1 MILIF
6 ILTVNI
12 LLSPFAR
19 RFFMILG
26 KYINK
31 YYVRYAPL
39 LILGL
44 CALIAVDYFQLKIP
58 ELYGN
63 VINGINNGFV
73 VVDGVS
79 VPFDANYLW
88 NEICSPLFVVIV
100 IIVLGRFTWRICFF
114 IPGVKVEQGLRDRM
128 FNHCKT
134 LPVQFYQRNKVGNLM
149 SLFTNDLDTLQECFG
164 WGVMMACDAL
174 FLGGMSMYK
183 MFQMDWKLTL
193 FSLIPMVLMLAI
205 GIIVGKYITMKWDAR
220 QQAFSDLSDFAQESF
235 SGIAVIKAFVKEF
248 KELLAFRWLN
258 KKNEKANVAYTKI
271 STLLNICVTLFVESV
286 ICVILGYG
294 GYLVYLK
301 KFDSGQLMEFIG
313 YFNSIV
319 WPIMAITDLIDMT
332 SRGKAS
338 LNRVSELLDTKNEV
352 IDKPTATAVE
362 KVDGEIEFRN
372 LTFRH
377 PDADYDALINVSF
390 KIQAGESIG
399 VIGKTGCG
407 KTTVADLIL
416 RCYNVPDGTLF
427 VDGKDVNDITIK
439 SLRNFCAYVPQDNYL
454 FGDTIANNIAFAT
467 GKADMRKIIRSA
479 QLADVDDNI
488 SEFQHGYDTVLG
500 EHGVTVS
507 GGQKQ
512 RISIARALIKDAPI
526 LILDDSVSAVD
537 TDTEKVIL
545 SNLKES
551 RLGKTTILIAHR
563 VSTVRNMDKVL
574 YMDGGKVVGFGTHEQ
589 LIEQCPDY
597 KNMVELQKLEEEKEG
612 M

>member
-6 ILTVNI
+6 IFNSNR

>member
-1 MILIF
+1 
-6 ILTVNI
+6 
-12 LLSPFAR
+12 
-19 RFFMILG
+19 
-26 KYINK
+26 
-31 YYVRYAPL
+31 
-39 LILGL
+39 
-44 CALIAVDYFQLKIP
+44 
-58 ELYGN
+58 
-63 VINGINNGFV
+63 
-73 VVDGVS
+73 
-79 VPFDANYLW
+79 
-88 NEICSPLFVVIV
+88 
-100 IIVLGRFTWRICFF
+100 
-114 IPGVKVEQGLRDRM
+114 
-128 FNHCKT
+128 
-134 LPVQFYQRNKVGNLM
+134 
-149 SLFTNDLDTLQECFG
+149 
-164 WGVMMACDAL
+164 
-174 FLGGMSMYK
+174 
-183 MFQMDWKLTL
+183 
-193 FSLIPMVLMLAI
+193 
-205 GIIVGKYITMKWDAR
+205 
-220 QQAFSDLSDFAQESF
+220 
-235 SGIAVIKAFVKEF
+235 
-248 KELLAFRWLN
+248 
-258 KKNEKANVAYTKI
+258 
-271 STLLNICVTLFVESV
+271 
-286 ICVILGYG
+286 
-294 GYLVYLK
+294 
-301 KFDSGQLMEFIG
+301 MEFIG

>member
-1 MILIF
+1 
-6 ILTVNI
+6 
-12 LLSPFAR
+12 
-19 RFFMILG
+19 MILG

-248 KELLAFRWLN
+248 KELLAFCWLN

-352 IDKPTATAVE
+352 TDKPTATAVE

-399 VIGKTGCG
+399 IIGKTGCG